1 MVNREDPRVPRQ
13 RKKVRMLAPSLQPGR
28 RDHGQRLMEFFLSRQ
43 DKALLLIMDSASRS
57 GHVFKVVADETW
69 TLIWSGIVTQDFL
82 ESPDG
87 SGSRRSWSRPLS
99 QAGGRRARI

>member
-1 MVNREDPRVPRQ
+1 
-13 RKKVRMLAPSLQPGR
+13 MLAPSLVPGR

-82 ESPDG
+82 EGPAWKWEQTIMD
-87 SGSRRSWSRPLS
+87 P
-99 QAGGRRARI
+99 ATFPGGWPKQKNEN